1 MTKTQSLLV
10 AAAFFIYLLANVFL
24 LKDYGVTWDF
34 SYHYNAGLFHLD
46 RTTETGFKI
55 GPSPPLSDILP
66 VLSKILFSDRLRWLP
81 WNSAYNLYSVV
92 LGSTGILVL
101 FFFASSLFNWQTGL
115 FSAIILALLPR
126 YFGHLHNNMKDI
138 PQAVFFTLSL
148 YCFWALVN
156 KPSFKKLIFSVLAF
170 ALAFNSKVNAVFIPF
185 IAIAWLLIRIFTG
198 KIRLKKLNSYVH
210 LYFFLAPLFAFF
222 LWSIFWPDPLARLA
236 EATHSYTTSTTN
248 MPLLYFG
255 STVYS
260 GNNVP
265 WHYPLGIFLATTPIL
280 IILTALI
287 GLMLVV
293 RIIFKSKA
301 ALFTVLWFFLPLSR
315 YLKPGMAV
323 IDDVRHFMEVLYP
336 LSLLAGIGTLT
347 IFNRLPL
354 FYKRAAYTVFFIYLL
369 IPVVTFH
376 PHQTSY
382 FSEAVGG
389 INRAQNKFD
398 IEFWANAYKQAL
410 PWLNQ
415 HAPLNSKITVAMAP
429 DIARL
434 YLRQDLKDRLGTV
447 NLGIRDDSVYT
458 TSDYTVILNRQ
469 SFYNWYAVNSYM
481 SSRQPVFSLTVHNV
495 PLVRIYQNKK

>member
-1 MTKTQSLLV
+1 
-10 AAAFFIYLLANVFL
+10 
-24 LKDYGVTWDF
+24 
-34 SYHYNAGLFHLD
+34 
-46 RTTETGFKI
+46 
-55 GPSPPLSDILP
+55 
-66 VLSKILFSDRLRWLP
+66 
-81 WNSAYNLYSVV
+81 
-92 LGSTGILVL
+92 
-101 FFFASSLFNWQTGL
+101 
-115 FSAIILALLPR
+115 
-126 YFGHLHNNMKDI
+126 
-138 PQAVFFTLSL
+138 
-148 YCFWALVN
+148 
-156 KPSFKKLIFSVLAF
+156 
-170 ALAFNSKVNAVFIPF
+170 
-185 IAIAWLLIRIFTG
+185 
-198 KIRLKKLNSYVH
+198 
-210 LYFFLAPLFAFF
+210 
-222 LWSIFWPDPLARLA
+222 
-236 EATHSYTTSTTN
+236 
-248 MPLLYFG
+248 
-255 STVYS
+255 
-260 GNNVP
+260 
-265 WHYPLGIFLATTPIL
+265 
-280 IILTALI
+280 
-287 GLMLVV
+287 MLVV